1 MFYETDAGTPQGG
14 IISPI
19 LANLALDGLERELRQ
34 AFPKSHKNRKVNL
47 VRFADDF
54 IASGESKELLTD
66 EVSPIIE
73 NFIERR
79 GLSLSEEKTH
89 ITHIQHGFDFLGF
102 NVRKYKG
109 KLLIKPSKR
118 NVKALLTKIRAIIK
132 GNKQAT
138 AGELIRK
145 LNPIIRGWAYNYR
158 HVVSKKAFK
167 KIDHAIFTA
176 IWHWCCRRH
185 PNKGRRW
192 IKKKY
197 FKSINNRKW
206 VFYGTT
212 KGRGGRNQEM
222 ILFSAS
228 QVPIKR
234 HTKVRSSANP
244 YDPKWESY
252 FEKRQGNKMAN
263 SPKGTKLLRTHR
275 IRQEGKC
282 PNCLRIITV
291 QTSWNIHR
299 IIPGSEGGTYQ
310 STNLLLLHP
319 NCHRQLHHQNNSCN
333 AACSKSA
340 LELA

>member
-167 KIDHAIFTA
+167 KVDHAIFRA
-176 IWHWCCRRH
+176 IWRWCCRRH
-185 PNKGRRW
+185 PNKGKRW

-197 FKSINNRKW
+197 FKSINNRNW

-212 KGRGGRNQEM
+212 SVRGGRNQEM